1 MTSTGDL
8 ATPEQYREGLADYL
22 AAVRGLA
29 AGREVHDQ
37 RLETQFECLRDWSQL
52 HSLDEVKDWFQQERR
67 SCAMEVDDISLRE
80 CKGWRFDEDS
90 GWLRHDSGE
99 FFYVQGIRVG
109 RAASREVGSQGW
121 DQPIVTQVG
130 FDGGILGLARKRISG
145 VPHYLVE
152 AKAEPGNY
160 ELVQMSPTLQ
170 ATFSNLERAHRGRK
184 PHFAEF
190 FEEPE
195 VNGAT
200 VLYRQWLSEDG
211 GRLYRKRN
219 LGMLVEL
226 PEEMALE
233 LPPSFV
239 WMSMWQIKECL
250 KENAWVNPHIRGIIA
265 HL

>member
-1 MTSTGDL
+1 MSG
-8 ATPEQYREGLADYL
+8 AGNPPSAYRAGLADYV
-22 AAVRGLA
+22 AAVRSLE
-29 AGREVHDQ
+29 AGREVAEL
-37 RLETQFECLRDWSQL
+37 RLETQFESLRDWSQAHTL
-52 HSLDEVKDWFQQERR
+52 EEVRAWFEQQRANCGMTLEDIPLDA
-67 SCAMEVDDISLRE
+67 CA
-80 CKGWRFDEDS
+80 GWRLDPDT
-90 GWLRHDSGE
+90 GWLRHESGE

-109 RAASREVGSQGW
+109 RTASREAGSEGW

-170 ATFSNLERAHRGRK
+170 ATFSNLERAHLGRK

-233 LPPSFV
+233 LPPSFI
-239 WMSMWQIKECL
+239 WLSMWQIKECL